1 MLRLLDWNKY
11 CPFQE
16 IYPGRKTTHFAKIK
30 KESEI
35 PYKEMLFFDDE
46 HRNIRDISAI
56 GVTCVFVKEPMS
68 QDLLQRGLDMFS
80 AGKTDK

>member
-11 CPFQE
+11 FPYQE
-16 IYPGRKTTHFAKIK
+16 IYPGRKTTHFAKIQ

-35 PYKEMLFFDDE
+35 PYKDMLFFDDE
-46 HRNIRDISAI
+46 HRNIKDISAI

-68 QDLLQRGLDMFS
+68 QDLLQRGLDMFT
-80 AGKTDK
+80 AGKTDR